1 MLFNFFKQESNHK
14 EEKSSPYLTKELSWD
29 EEKIIAIRFND
40 TQRTIYYKN
49 IIRIEIIITDLYL
62 PLPKWIIQDDS
73 LEDHTTIDFY
83 NDLKPNINDLVIDMF
98 NKKIKNYDNQ
108 EVHEKIIEA
117 MGASSGL
124 FHLWSREDIDQVLSK
139 IWDNNKDKI
148 EADINKAIKDPE
160 EQRKN
165 KEWWKIF

>member
-14 EEKSSPYLTKELSWD
+14 EEKSSPYLAKELSWD
-29 EEKIIAIRFND
+29 EEKIIAVRFNG

-62 PLPKWIIQDDS
+62 PVPKWVIQDDN

-98 NKKIKNYDNQ
+98 NKNIKEYDNQ
-108 EVHEKIIEA
+108 LVREKIIEA
-117 MGASSGL
+117 MG
-124 FHLWSREDIDQVLSK
+124 QVVACFIYGAEK
-139 IWDNNKDKI
+139 ILNGY
-148 EADINKAIKDPE
+148 
-160 EQRKN
+160 
-165 KEWWKIF
+165 

>member
-29 EEKIIAIRFND
+29 EEKIIAVRFNG

-62 PLPKWIIQDDS
+62 PVPKWVIQDDN

-83 NDLKPNINDLVIDMF
+83 NDIKPSINDLVVDMF

-108 EVHEKIIEA
+108 KVHEKIIEA

-124 FHLWSREDIDQVLSK
+124 FHLWSREDLDQVLNK

-148 EADINKAIKDPE
+148 EADINKAIKDVE
-160 EQRKN
+160 EQGKSRQ
-165 KEWWKIF
+165 WWKIF